1 MQTCLQAHG
10 QYNESFITPAIHYTF
25 SYNVSCYNSLMQQAP
40 ITFQTKHSTSITD
53 EAIWLALDDPAEWDS
68 FSQHASDKAEM
79 WESRL
84 AIEGMHCAA
93 CAINV
98 ERALKSVPGVTQAEV
113 NATSG
118 RARLVWSSATAKPSD
133 WMRAVSKAG
142 YRALPATE
150 AFSQDDRRKAQRLML
165 WRWLVAGFCMM
176 QVMMYAFPTYNATP
190 GDMSLNMRDLMRWAS
205 WVLTLPVL
213 LFSSTP
219 FFRNALNDL
228 RQRQISMDLPVAL
241 GIIIT
246 FIVSTAATFE
256 PDGWWGSEVYFD
268 SLTMFVFFLLT
279 GRWIE
284 LRMRDK
290 TAGALDALMRRIPN
304 SVERQ
309 KADGSFERIAAR
321 RLATGDV
328 VRILPGETFPADGTI
343 IEGNTKADEA
353 LLTGESKPVDKASGS
368 DVIAGSHNLS
378 SAVLVRISQ
387 VGQATRYAQ
396 IVALMERVS
405 VEKPRLA
412 LLADRIARPFLI
424 GVLLAAAAAAAWT
437 WHVDHS
443 RALMVAV
450 SVLIVTCPCA
460 LSLAT
465 PAAMLTVSGALARH
479 GVLVRKMQA
488 LEALTTVDTI
498 VFDKTGTLTHD
509 QMTVGN
515 ISTADKHSQA
525 EALQIAAA
533 MAQHSLHPVSRAL
546 VNAAQGLEMPATDVK
561 HVQEIAGAGLTADS
575 DLGKLKLGS
584 AIFCGM
590 ESVVEDIAAPASKV
604 HLVSDNSWL
613 ASFEIVEAIK
623 PEAAQAITNL
633 HKMGLRAQ
641 VLSGDKQESVTRIA
655 KAVGIDLANGGCTPQ
670 DKLAQLQA
678 LQQQG
683 HKVAMVGD
691 GLNDGPVLA
700 SAHVSIAMGQAVPL
714 AQAQSD
720 FVILSGEL
728 DRLPQLFTEAGR
740 TMRIVR
746 QNLAWAAIYNAVCV
760 PLAVAGM
767 LPAWLAGLGMA
778 GSSLL
783 VILNA
788 ARLAR
793 IATPQPEAH
802 NPT

>member
-1 MQTCLQAHG
+1 
-10 QYNESFITPAIHYTF
+10 
-25 SYNVSCYNSLMQQAP
+25 MQQAP
-40 ITFQTKHSTSITD
+40 ITFQTKRNPAATD
-53 EAIWLALDDPAEWDS
+53 EAIWLALDDPGEWDS
-68 FSQHASDKAEM
+68 FSQHTGDKTEM

-84 AIEGMHCAA
+84 VIEGMHCAA

-98 ERALKSVPGVTQAEV
+98 ERALKNVPGVTQAEV

-118 RARLVWSSATAKPSD
+118 RARLIWSSASAKPSD
-133 WMRAVSKAG
+133 WLRAVSKAG

-219 FFRNALNDL
+219 FFKNALNDL
-228 RQRQISMDLPVAL
+228 RQRQVSMDLPVAL

-309 KADGSFERIAAR
+309 KADGSFERVAAR

-353 LLTGESKPVDKASGS
+353 LLTGESKPVNKASGS

-424 GVLLAAAAAAAWT
+424 GVLLAAAASAAWM

-465 PAAMLTVSGALARH
+465 PAAMLTVSGALARQ
-479 GVLVRKMQA
+479 GILVRKMQA

-515 ISTADKHSQA
+515 ISAAGSLSPR

-533 MAQHSLHPVSRAL
+533 IAKHSLHPVSRAL
-546 VNAAQGLEMPATDVK
+546 VSAAQGLGTPAIDIK
-561 HVQEIAGAGLTADS
+561 HVQEIAGSGLTAYS

-584 AIFCGM
+584 AIFCSM
-590 ESVVEDIAAPASKV
+590 ESVAEDAAASASKV
-604 HLVSDNSWL
+604 YLVSDHGWL
-613 ASFEIVEAIK
+613 ASFEIVEALK
-623 PEAAQAITNL
+623 PEASQAIANL
-633 HKMGLRAQ
+633 HAMGLRAQ

-670 DKLAQLQA
+670 DKLARLQA

-728 DRLPQLFTEAGR
+728 NKLPQLFTEAGR

-746 QNLAWAAIYNAVCV
+746 QNLVWAAIYNAVCV

-788 ARLAR
+788 ARLAH
-793 IATPQPEAH
+793 IVTPPPEEH
-802 NPT
+802 N

>member
-1 MQTCLQAHG
+1 M
-10 QYNESFITPAIHYTF
+10 N
-25 SYNVSCYNSLMQQAP
+25 QAP
-40 ITFQTKHSTSITD
+40 ITFQARRAQPPSD
-53 EAIWLALDDPAEWDS
+53 EAIWQALDDPEEWES
-68 FSQHASDKAEM
+68 FSQHAAANKETF
-79 WESRL
+79 ESRL

-93 CAINV
+93 CALNV
-98 ERALKSVPGVTQAEV
+98 ERALKSVPGVSQATV

-118 RARLVWSSATAKPSD
+118 RASVTWSSAQAKPSD

-150 AFSQDDRRKAQRLML
+150 AFSQDDRKKAQRLML

-176 QVMMYAFPTYNATP
+176 QVMMYAYPTYNATA
-190 GDMSLNMRDLMRWAS
+190 GDMTPDMLTLMRWAS

-213 LFSSTP
+213 AFSSTP
-219 FFRNALNDL
+219 FFKNALNDL
-228 RQRQISMDLPVAL
+228 KQRQISMDLPVAL

-246 FIVSTAATFE
+246 FIVSTAVTFE
-256 PDGWWGSEVYFD
+256 PNGWWGNEVYFD

-304 SVERQ
+304 SIERQ
-309 KADGSFERIAAR
+309 KTDGSFERVTAR
-321 RLATGDV
+321 RLLAGDV
-328 VRILPGETFPADGTI
+328 VRILPGETFPADGNVI
-343 IEGNTKADEA
+343 QGETKTDEA
-353 LLTGESKPVDKASGS
+353 LLTGESKPVDKVMGAE
-368 DVIAGSHNLS
+368 VIAGSHNLS

-387 VGQATRYAQ
+387 IGQATRYAQ

-412 LLADRIARPFLI
+412 LLADRIARPFLL
-424 GVLLAAAAAAAWT
+424 GVLLAAAGAAAWM

-465 PAAMLTVSGALARH
+465 PAAMLTVSGALAKC

-509 QMTVGN
+509 QMTVGK
-515 ISTADKHSQA
+515 ISTVDNLPHD

-533 MAQHSLHPVSRAL
+533 MAIHSLHPVSRAIS
-546 VNAAQGLEMPATDVK
+546 NAVQTSEKIPANIQN
-561 HVQEIAGAGLTADS
+561 VQEITGAGLIADS
-575 DLGKLKLGS
+575 SLGKLKLGS
-584 AIFCGM
+584 ATFCGM
-590 ESVVEDIAAPASKV
+590 ETNQDPSTQTSNVYLANEKG
-604 HLVSDNSWL
+604 WL

-623 PEAAQAITNL
+623 PEAAQAITDL
-633 HKMGLRAQ
+633 HAIGLHTQ
-641 VLSGDKQESVTRIA
+641 VLSGDKQESVTHIA
-655 KAVGIDLANGGCTPQ
+655 KAVGIDQAKGGCTPQ
-670 DKLAQLQA
+670 DKLLQLQL

-683 HKVAMVGD
+683 HHVAMVGD

-700 SAHVSIAMGQAVPL
+700 SAHVSITMGQAVPL

-728 DRLPQLFTEAGR
+728 DRLPQLFNEAGR

-746 QNLAWAAIYNAVCV
+746 QNLLWAAVYNAVCV
-760 PLAVAGM
+760 PLAIAGM

-788 ARLAR
+788 ARLSH
-793 IATPQPEAH
+793 IVTPQMEAH
-802 NPT
+802 NHK